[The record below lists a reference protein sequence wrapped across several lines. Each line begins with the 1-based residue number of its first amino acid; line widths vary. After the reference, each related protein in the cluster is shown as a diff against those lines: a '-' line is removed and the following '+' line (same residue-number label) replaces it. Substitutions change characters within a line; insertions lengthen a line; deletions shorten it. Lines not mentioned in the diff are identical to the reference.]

1 MGRKMKCGEGTK
13 LWLSLLLTILLTIL
27 ATSLLEN
34 ISYSS
39 QSTITEIEEY
49 ACMGYDKS
57 RKQTEEEALTNA
69 KRKAVEY
76 ASTYIKSETRVKDF
90 QLEKDLIEAYAN
102 ATVKI
107 IQELERT
114 WYRDSSSGD
123 CFRIKIKAEVLPD
136 EKAMTKIAREKGS
149 ADDPS
154 APLNV
159 QVWTDKKEY
168 GKGEKIKIY
177 VKGNKPFYARVAY
190 KDAQGKILQLLPNP
204 FRKDNYFNGG
214 VVYEFP
220 SGNDRFELEVTPP
233 FGEEGIIVYAGTN
246 PLGEIDLKTSGSVY
260 EVKTKQ
266 QDIGIKTRAVTI
278 RPKEGAPGSGASE
291 FFEGKATLKT
301 K

>member
-1 MGRKMKCGEGTK
+1 MVFVIPLIE
-13 LWLSLLLTILLTIL
+13 
-27 ATSLLEN
+27 ATS
-34 ISYSS
+34 YSA
-39 QSTITEIEEY
+39 QSTITEAEAY

-69 KRKAVEY
+69 KRKAVEFV
-76 ASTYIKSETRVKDF
+76 STYIKSETRVKDF

-102 ATVKI
+102 ATVKV
-107 IQELERT
+107 IQEMEKS
-114 WYRDSSSGD
+114 WYRDPSSGD
-123 CFRIKIKAEVLPD
+123 CFKLKIKAEVLPD

-190 KDAQGKILQLLPNP
+190 KDAQGKILQLLPNL

-214 VVYEFP
+214 VVYELP
-220 SGNDRFELEVTPP
+220 SGTDRFELEVTPP
-233 FGEEGIIVYAGTN
+233 FGEEEIIVYAGTN
-246 PLGEIDLKTSGSVY
+246 PLGEIDLKASGSIY

-266 QDIGIKTRAVTI
+266 QDIGIKTRAVKI

-301 K
+301 R